1 MVKKLWIRNKIRKD
15 PAKSVSRR
23 IVQKTAEATGDL
35 IGNKLTDERT
45 SAGKSKNTGKE
56 EDNEVN
62 KMQEIDIPLEKCLQ
76 IIDYLRLH

>member
-23 IVQKTAEATGDL
+23 IVQKTAEAPGGL
-35 IGNKLTDERT
+35 IGNKITDERK

-62 KMQEIDIPLEKCLQ
+62 KMQEIDIPLEKCLSN
-76 IIDYLRLH
+76 Y